1 MADNKNYDASSITI
15 LEGLEAVRK
24 RPAMYIG
31 DSDVTGLHHLIW
43 EIVDNAIDEALA
55 GHATTIEV
63 TLQDD
68 GAVSIK
74 DDGRGIPVDIHPQ
87 KKVSALELA
96 ATTLHAGGK
105 FDNDSYKV
113 SSGLHGVGLSVT
125 NAVSKWMKAEVY
137 KEGKH
142 YIQEYEIGKPK
153 APVKSIGSTTEK
165 GTRIT
170 FLPDIDIFTNT
181 QFDLKRMHTRFRQQ
195 AYLTGGVK
203 INVIDARS
211 EENREHNKLLPRDY
225 SFFFAG
231 GVKSYVKQLNS
242 SYKKVHK
249 QIFYVHNSDEDVDVE
264 VAFQYTD
271 DLQER
276 VLAFANN
283 VHNPEGGTHVSGF
296 RAALTKS
303 INGYIAKT
311 GSDKSKEIKLTGE
324 DTREGI
330 TAIVSVKIHD
340 PQFEGQT
347 KIKLNNP
354 EVTASVRKVV
364 SDALDVYFE
373 ENPQEARSI
382 IDRAILSQQ
391 ARKAAKAAREAVVR
405 KGALEGGSLPGKL
418 ADCSSRK
425 AEICEIFVVEGD
437 SAGGSA
443 KQARDRKTQAI
454 FPLRGK
460 PLNTEKYRIDKIM
473 KNKEIKDL
481 IVALGTGISETLNIE
496 KLRYHKIILMNDADV
511 DGEHITTLVLTFFFR
526 HMRSIIEHG
535 HLYVA
540 QPPLFKL
547 EISKDEN
554 YWIKNDQELERKLAD
569 LRKSNKREKSI
580 QRFKGLGEMNPD
592 QLWETTMDPLQRNL
606 KQITIE
612 DATEADQ
619 TFEMLMGA
627 EVAPRKKFIQTHSQ
641 EAEIDV

>member
-1 MADNKNYDASSITI
+1 MAANNSYDASSITV

-31 DSDVTGLHHLIW
+31 DSDVTGLHHLVW
-43 EIVDNAIDEALA
+43 EIVDNSIDEALA
-55 GHATTIEV
+55 GHASEIKV
-63 TLQDD
+63 TLRED
-68 GAVSIK
+68 GAVSIQ
-74 DDGRGIPVDIHPQ
+74 DDGRGIPVDIHPK

-125 NAVSKWMKAEVY
+125 NAVSKWMTAEVF
-137 KEGKH
+137 KGGKH
-142 YIQEYEIGKPK
+142 HKQEYNIGKPLG
-153 APVKSIGSTTEK
+153 PVSVVGKSKTT
-165 GTRIT
+165 GTKII
-170 FLPDIDIFTNT
+170 FLPDDEIFTAT
-181 QFDLKRMHTRFRQQ
+181 QFDLKKLHTRFRQQ

-203 INVIDARS
+203 ITVLDERT
-211 EENREHNKLLPRDY
+211 EENREHNEQLPRDY
-225 SFFFAG
+225 SFYFAG

-249 QIFYVHNSDEDVDVE
+249 RIFYVHNSDQDVDVE
-264 VAFQYTD
+264 VAFQYTG

-296 RAALTKS
+296 RGALTKS
-303 INGYIAKT
+303 LNNYLNKT
-311 GSDKSKEIKLTGE
+311 GTEKTKEIKLTGE

-330 TAIVSVKIHD
+330 TSIVSVKIHD

-354 EVTASVRKVV
+354 EVTSSVRKVV
-364 SDALDVYFE
+364 ADALDVFLE
-373 ENPQEARSI
+373 ENPKEAKAI
-382 IDRAILSQQ
+382 LDRAILSQQ

-405 KGALEGGSLPGKL
+405 KGALDGGSLPGKL
-418 ADCSSRK
+418 ADCSSK
-425 AEICEIFVVEGD
+425 NAEICEIFVVEGD

-473 KNKEIKDL
+473 KNREIKDL
-481 IVALGTGISETLNIE
+481 IIALGTGISDTLNIE
-496 KLRYHKIILMNDADV
+496 KLRYHKVILMNDADV

-526 HMRSIIEHG
+526 HMRPIIESG
-535 HLYVA
+535 NLYVA

-547 EISKDEN
+547 EVSKDEN
-554 YWIKNDQELERKLAD
+554 YWIKNDQELEDKLAEIH
-569 LRKSNKREKSI
+569 KNNKKEKSI
-580 QRFKGLGEMNPD
+580 QRFKGLGEMNPS
-592 QLWETTMDPLQRNL
+592 QLWETTMDPEQRTL